1 MIGIN
6 TLGGQHY
13 GLPDDA
19 PCTIDGDE
27 AVAADLA
34 VKFSRGVNTFS
45 FLFTMNIK
53 MSLDPE
59 YEEPEEMAGIL
70 TISGHA
76 IESVWRAE

>member
-27 AVAADLA
+27 AVAADL
-34 VKFSRGVNTFS
+34 VTEFSRGVNAFA
-45 FLFTMNIK
+45 FLFTQNIK
-53 MSLDPE
+53 MGLDPE
-59 YEEPEEMAGIL
+59 YEEPDEMSGLLI
-70 TISGHA
+70 ISGHA
-76 IESVWRAE
+76 IESVWQAE